1 MASRP
6 SVPIETLLSQRE
18 WVRSL
23 ARRLVAGEAEADD
36 LAQQVWVD
44 ALRSPPERDDGIRGW
59 FATLLRR
66 RARDAWRGDARRA
79 AREGEAA
86 RPDAARA
93 TADVVADAEAHRLVV
108 EAALALEEPYRE
120 TILLRFFEELPPRE
134 IAARQGVPVETV
146 RTRTRRALERLR
158 ERLDAGAGGSRGR
171 WMAALL
177 PLTLP
182 GAGGLGMGMGGG
194 GAGPPPPPGGGGRGG
209 GVGGRGGGAAPPAA
223 GGAVVGTKTVVAGG
237 VVVAAGL
244 ALLLGSE
251 LLSEGAPELPPSSF
265 PVEEEEVPPPA
276 PEPPPLASAPAAAPA
291 SASPEAAPP
300 APETPPPE
308 PPRILLKGRV
318 RDLDGNGVGGVDLV
332 AHLLSG
338 AFVPPPA
345 EPRLEDRESEDLR
358 TFYAQVGR
366 DRGKGSVRGRSE
378 KDGTFLLELP
388 AKGRYGLVAFARQTL
403 LVLEESVPAGGW
415 EPGAVIHVR
424 AYRLKELQRL
434 CMDRERTAAERVEA
448 LGHLS
453 TAKGGRDEGVVAA
466 MAVLLPRVPEAP
478 LRAALLRHLRGSGCR
493 SHLTALVEALRADGA
508 VAVRVEAA
516 LCLGDL
522 LDDPMVRSAL
532 EAARDGDADTSVREA
547 AAGVLAA
554 GTGNR

>member
-182 GAGGLGMGMGGG
+182 GAGGLGMGMGS
-194 GAGPPPPPGGGGRGG
+194 
-209 GVGGRGGGAAPPAA
+209 GGAAAAAAA

>member
-1 MASRP
+1 M
-6 SVPIETLLSQRE
+6 
-18 WVRSL
+18 
-23 ARRLVAGEAEADD
+23 
-36 LAQQVWVD
+36 
-44 ALRSPPERDDGIRGW
+44 
-59 FATLLRR
+59 
-66 RARDAWRGDARRA
+66 
-79 AREGEAA
+79 
-86 RPDAARA
+86 
-93 TADVVADAEAHRLVV
+93 
-108 EAALALEEPYRE
+108 
-120 TILLRFFEELPPRE
+120 
-134 IAARQGVPVETV
+134 
-146 RTRTRRALERLR
+146 
-158 ERLDAGAGGSRGR
+158 
-171 WMAALL
+171 
-177 PLTLP
+177 
-182 GAGGLGMGMGGG
+182 
-194 GAGPPPPPGGGGRGG
+194 
-209 GVGGRGGGAAPPAA
+209 
-223 GGAVVGTKTVVAGG
+223 GTKTVVAGG